1 MNKELKINNKD
12 DDEEEEDN
20 FKKLSYIEIDD
31 FNNYKE
37 LDNIFSNN
45 DNIINFIIKK
55 EYCKLKKIFE
65 KHSKNYEDQESKDD
79 SLKMNLKNKMKKI
92 FEDYL
97 NIDTYME
104 IKENIIKNFNE

>member
-45 DNIINFIIKK
+45 DNIINFITKK
-55 EYCKLKKIFE
+55 EYCKLKKYLKKTLKIMR
-65 KHSKNYEDQESKDD
+65 SKKA
-79 SLKMNLKNKMKKI
+79 KMI
-92 FEDYL
+92 V
-97 NIDTYME
+97 
-104 IKENIIKNFNE
+104 

>member
-31 FNNYKE
+31 FNNYKK
-37 LDNIFSNN
+37 LDN

-65 KHSKNYEDQESKDD
+65 K
-79 SLKMNLKNKMKKI
+79 
-92 FEDYL
+92 F
-97 NIDTYME
+97 
-104 IKENIIKNFNE
+104 

>member
-1 MNKELKINNKD
+1 MNKELKINNKYD
-12 DDEEEEDN
+12 DKEEEDN

-45 DNIINFIIKK
+45 YNIINFITKK

-65 KHSKNYEDQESKDD
+65 
-79 SLKMNLKNKMKKI
+79 
-92 FEDYL
+92 DYL
-97 NIDTYME
+97 NINTYME

>member
-12 DDEEEEDN
+12 DDEEEEDI

-45 DNIINFIIKK
+45 DNIINFITKK

-65 KHSKNYEDQESKDD
+65 KNSKNDEEQEIKDD
-79 SLKMNLKNKMKKI
+79 SLKMKLKTK
-92 FEDYL
+92 
-97 NIDTYME
+97 
-104 IKENIIKNFNE
+104 

>member
-65 KHSKNYEDQESKDD
+65 KHSKNYEELENKDD
-79 SLKMNLKNKMKKI
+79 NLKMKLKKQNEKKI
-92 FEDYL
+92 
-97 NIDTYME
+97 
-104 IKENIIKNFNE
+104 